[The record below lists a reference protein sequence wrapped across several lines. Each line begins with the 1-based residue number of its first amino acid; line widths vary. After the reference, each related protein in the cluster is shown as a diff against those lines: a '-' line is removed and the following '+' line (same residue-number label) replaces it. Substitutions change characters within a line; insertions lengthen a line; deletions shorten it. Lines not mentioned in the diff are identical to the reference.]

1 MNKGGAHQKV
11 LMRCMK
17 HHKHELVSVFSYDAL
32 SLTCKFVY
40 LRWPDPI
47 YVRVGYAFDCV
58 FRQERFNKML
68 FIFL

>member
-32 SLTCKFVY
+32 SLTCKFVC
-40 LRWPDPI
+40 LRWPDAI
-47 YVRVGYAFDCV
+47 YMRVGYAFD
-58 FRQERFNKML
+58 
-68 FIFL
+68 